1 LQELICSCED
11 VVPQIEP
18 QQPQLPRADDD
29 YDADVYVQDDDNN
42 ISSNSSSSNASNMQ
56 CTNDGDY
63 SSNHIEKVPNAL
75 ALLRTVSALIALDE
89 NPYHQQFHHH
99 LQLQQ
104 QQQQHFE
111 QEQFSEPTTCS
122 QQQEQMLQ
130 LQQQQQQLEHVLYE
144 NGQPRAENDD
154 GVEDRDDDDIGKRQ
168 QQLATVGQML
178 LKAKQKTYEKI
189 KHNLLS
195 AHGQHNFQGNNNN
208 RKLHTIVE
216 NEHDVAA
223 AGPAGHYQVID
234 EKLEQPQPKQSEDLK
249 DESSLDNATKEAISK
264 RIEFFEQQKSGKQ
277 KLEVFSIYLP
287 KEKNKQLEQKIK
299 AKTNEAGTSI
309 LKHDS
314 HTLTVILSCVF
325 IATFLWLVFFPLP
338 G

>member
-1 LQELICSCED
+1 MQELICSCED

-29 YDADVYVQDDDNN
+29 YDADVYVQDDGS
-42 ISSNSSSSNASNMQ
+42 ISRSNDSSDDCNS
-56 CTNDGDY
+56 
-63 SSNHIEKVPNAL
+63 SSNHINRVPNAL
-75 ALLRTVSALIALDE
+75 ALLRTVSALIAMDE
-89 NPYHQQFHHH
+89 NPYHQQLHHH
-99 LQLQQ
+99 LQLQLE
-104 QQQQHFE
+104 QQHFE

-122 QQQEQMLQ
+122 QQQEQMLL

-144 NGQPRAENDD
+144 NGLPRAENDD
-154 GVEDRDDDDIGKRQ
+154 GVEDRDDDIGKRQ

-208 RKLHTIVE
+208 RMLHTIVE

-223 AGPAGHYQVID
+223 AGPAGHYQIID
-234 EKLEQPQPKQSEDLK
+234 EKQEEDPYQPKSEDLK
-249 DESSLDNATKEAISK
+249 DAAALGNATKEAISK
-264 RIEFFEQQKSGKQ
+264 RIEFFEQQKSGKP

-287 KEKNKQLEQKIK
+287 KEKTKELELEQKIK
-299 AKTNEAGTSI
+299 AKTNEAGSSI

>member
-168 QQLATVGQML
+168 PHSVR
-178 LKAKQKTYEKI
+178 
-189 KHNLLS
+189 S
-195 AHGQHNFQGNNNN
+195 
-208 RKLHTIVE
+208 
-216 NEHDVAA
+216 D
-223 AGPAGHYQVID
+223 
-234 EKLEQPQPKQSEDLK
+234 
-249 DESSLDNATKEAISK
+249 
-264 RIEFFEQQKSGKQ
+264 
-277 KLEVFSIYLP
+277 
-287 KEKNKQLEQKIK
+287 
-299 AKTNEAGTSI
+299 
-309 LKHDS
+309 
-314 HTLTVILSCVF
+314 C
-325 IATFLWLVFFPLP
+325 P